1 MTKFLGKALFL
12 LFLSGSAF
20 AAVVPVDKSNY
31 KVAESDIA
39 FSNIT
44 KFAAV
49 NKFFHFPVGKFD
61 LDNQTVVR
69 MNQDT
74 TYSAA
79 IVNVSEGAS
88 ITLPESNGR
97 YMSVMVVQN
106 DHYIDQVFTTP
117 GKHKIKADTD
127 FVMVAIRT
135 RINSNDPKDIA
146 EVQALQKA
154 SIISAKAT
162 KPHALPNYD
171 MKQVVALRDKL
182 AAEAAK
188 LGSLNNMQG
197 ARGTID
203 EHMHMLGAAAGW
215 GLLPDANARYL
226 SYGQKDGKGCF
237 KANYKTPP
245 FNKGGFFSIT
255 MYNAEG
261 WIFDE
266 RAILN
271 EYNIEFNDDKTFD
284 VNFGDC
290 GKLAKNRL
298 PIVDGWNFLMRV
310 YQPQIDKLDKYK
322 MPTPSKVK

>member
-1 MTKFLGKALFL
+1 MIRLKFILFL
-12 LFLSGSAF
+12 TLFIAGSTF
-20 AAVVPVDKSNY
+20 AAIPVDINNY

-44 KFAAV
+44 KLIGM

-61 LDNQTVVR
+61 LTNQTVVR

-79 IVNVSEGAS
+79 VVNITEGAS

-97 YMSVMVVQN
+97 YMSAMVVQN

-117 GKHKIKADTD
+117 GKHIIKGNTD
-127 FVMVAIRT
+127 FVLVAIRT
-135 RINSNDPKDIA
+135 RIDMNNPEDVA
-146 EVQALQKA
+146 EVQELQKK
-154 SIISAKAT
+154 SILSAKAT
-162 KPHALPNYD
+162 AEHKLPNYN
-171 MKQVVALRDKL
+171 MKQVETLRKKL
-182 AAEAAK
+182 SVEAAK
-188 LGSLNNMQG
+188 KGSLNNMQG

-203 EHMHMLGAAAGW
+203 EHMHMLGTAAGW

-226 SYGQKDGKGCF
+226 SYGQEDGTGCYL
-237 KANYKTPP
+237 ANYKKPP
-245 FNKGGFFSIT
+245 FNSGGFFSIT
-255 MYNAEG
+255 IYNAEG

-271 EYNIEFNDDKTFD
+271 EYNIEFNDDGTFD
-284 VNFGDC
+284 VNFGHC
-290 GKLAKNRL
+290 GQFAKNNI

-310 YQPQIDKLDKYK
+310 YQPKLDKLDKYVI
-322 MPTPSKVK
+322 PTPNKVN